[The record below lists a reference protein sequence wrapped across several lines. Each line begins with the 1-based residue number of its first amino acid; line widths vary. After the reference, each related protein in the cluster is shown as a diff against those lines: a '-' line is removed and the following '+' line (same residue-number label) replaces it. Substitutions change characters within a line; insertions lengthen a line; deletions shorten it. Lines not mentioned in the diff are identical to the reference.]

1 MGTITQGEA
10 VFQAV
15 KEVMGNVDGKYEPTK
30 EQLRQIEATV
40 LAMFTSGLT
49 VHSKN
54 PTPDQ
59 LKKYVPGLVNNWLR
73 KDKRLNG
80 GVQYVAKNP
89 GSRSGSQDE
98 SIKAM
103 RLLQQTV
110 DTEEAKAA
118 IQVEID
124 KRLAELK
131 PTPTVDI
138 TKLPESLR
146 HLVKANFA
154 AEGRETEVVDGN
166 DE

>member
-89 GSRSGSQDE
+89 GSRLGSQDE

-103 RLLQQTV
+103 RLLQRTV
-110 DTEEAKAA
+110 DTDEAKAA

-154 AEGRETEVVDGN
+154 AEGREVEIVDGN
-166 DE
+166 ES